1 MKKLSLLLII
11 MVTAIYG
18 FSQSISIIS
27 GATEIWCTDTSSC
40 SITATIKNI
49 SGTTKTVKCK
59 RTIISMSQGNTNYFC
74 FAGTCYSPPTRVS
87 GSSAIMAPDSTNSSF
102 IGYLSDSAS
111 TCDDTV
117 SYCFF
122 NVNDTLDETCF
133 TVVYHFRPTGISQVL
148 PANTTM
154 LSVYPNPVDFEA
166 TFQYSLP
173 KDINSATVTVMNML
187 GNKVGEYELDISKNK
202 AVISTADLSNGI
214 YFYSLEVD
222 GRVISTKKMM
232 VSHQ

>member
-11 MVTAIYG
+11 IAAFGYSFG
-18 FSQSISIIS
+18 QSISIIS
-27 GATEIWCTDTSSC
+27 GSAEQWCADTSLC
-40 SITATIKNI
+40 SGTATIKNV
-49 SGTTKTVKCK
+49 SVNSVTVKCK
-59 RTIISMSQGNTNYFC
+59 RTIIYLLPGDVNYFC
-74 FAGTCYSPPTRVS
+74 FAGQCYGPGQSVS
-87 GSSAIMAPDSTNSSF
+87 GLSSVMAPNATDASF
-102 IGYLSDSAS
+102 IGYVQNAG
-111 TCDDTV
+111 TAGDDTV
-117 SYCFF
+117 NYCFY
-122 NVNDTLDETCF
+122 NVNDTLDATCY
-133 TVVYHFRPTGISQVL
+133 TVVYHFRPLGINEVL
-148 PANTTM
+148 PANSSM

-187 GNKVGEYELDISKNK
+187 GNKVGEYELDISKNR